1 MKLENIF
8 VKEEFLRQVNLTIL
22 HGKFYFITGDETSNK
37 LLSTIG
43 LKEEIVLGN
52 YYIGDINIAK
62 LPNRKITLI
71 RRKYFGFIFPN
82 PLLENELTV
91 LENLLLPLVFSHKT
105 KTEKEAIAKKILKQL
120 NLEKQINK
128 YPAELTTLNK
138 YKVSLARALINN
150 PKVIIAENAIDLLGK
165 EDALE
170 MLKTLKNLC
179 HDNMSVIITGNKE
192 TISPFADEFINVYKG
207 VIKC

>member
-1 MKLENIF
+1 M
-8 VKEEFLRQVNLTIL
+8 
-22 HGKFYFITGDETSNK
+22 
-37 LLSTIG
+37 
-43 LKEEIVLGN
+43 
-52 YYIGDINIAK
+52 
-62 LPNRKITLI
+62 
-71 RRKYFGFIFPN
+71 
-82 PLLENELTV
+82 
-91 LENLLLPLVFSHKT
+91 VFSHKT

>member
-105 KTEKEAIAKKILKQL
+105 KTEKEAIAKKRLKQL
-120 NLEKQINK
+120 NLEKQINNTKTK
-128 YPAELTTLNK
+128 YNSFFIRKIRCKNK
-138 YKVSLARALINN
+138 RRK
-150 PKVIIAENAIDLLGK
+150 
-165 EDALE
+165 
-170 MLKTLKNLC
+170 
-179 HDNMSVIITGNKE
+179 
-192 TISPFADEFINVYKG
+192 
-207 VIKC
+207 

>member
-105 KTEKEAIAKKILKQL
+105 KTEKETIKF
-120 NLEKQINK
+120 
-128 YPAELTTLNK
+128 
-138 YKVSLARALINN
+138 R
-150 PKVIIAENAIDLLGK
+150 
-165 EDALE
+165 
-170 MLKTLKNLC
+170 KTN
-179 HDNMSVIITGNKE
+179 
-192 TISPFADEFINVYKG
+192 
-207 VIKC
+207 

>member
-71 RRKYFGFIFPN
+71 RRKYFVKKGITN
-82 PLLENELTV
+82 PANT
-91 LENLLLPLVFSHKT
+91 LPKSK
-105 KTEKEAIAKKILKQL
+105 
-120 NLEKQINK
+120 
-128 YPAELTTLNK
+128 
-138 YKVSLARALINN
+138 SG
-150 PKVIIAENAIDLLGK
+150 LLGQR
-165 EDALE
+165 L
-170 MLKTLKNLC
+170 TKN
-179 HDNMSVIITGNKE
+179 
-192 TISPFADEFINVYKG
+192 INSAIGIGKIV
-207 VIKC
+207 